1 MLSSSVN
8 AENPIITRPTDIWF
22 EYTEPTLFVAQTY
35 QSEGY
40 PSDPQLWLYTE
51 AGELL
56 TTNDDYNGLQSYLSM
71 ELQAGRY
78 RLRAGTCCYQ
88 PDIWRDGTT
97 WNVQYELGYGQGAT
111 TTTLAPLPTTTLP
124 PTTTTEPPQTTTT
137 TSSTTTTT
145 EVPTTTLAPT
155 TTTTSTLPP
164 TTTVPQ
170 TVAPTTTTEPPTTTT
185 SSTSTTT
192 SSTTVPATTTSTV
205 APVEIPPVVS
215 PEQATELA
223 TDPEV
228 LAEVTA
234 EEATQIFEALVVED
248 LSEEELVAI
257 VSAVQDAPVAVRE
270 SFEASVNV
278 FGGGALDTYV
288 PIGSTVPVS
297 TRRTLIALTIIS
309 TLPAVTKRKW

>member
-22 EYTEPTLFVAQTY
+22 EYSEPTQFVAQTY

-51 AGELL
+51 AGELIVS
-56 TTNDDYNGLQSYLSM
+56 NDDYNGLQSYLSTQL
-71 ELQAGRY
+71 EPGRY
-78 RLRAGTCCYQ
+78 RLRAGTCCWQ
-88 PDIWRDGTT
+88 PDVWRDGVT
-97 WNVQYELGYGQGAT
+97 WNVQYELGYGQGASPT
-111 TTTLAPLPTTTLP
+111 TVSVSPTTTLP
-124 PTTTTEPPQTTTT
+124 PTTTTDPPQTTSS

-170 TVAPTTTTEPPTTTT
+170 TVAPTTTTAPLTTTT

-192 SSTTVPATTTSTV
+192 STTTTTTVPATTV
-205 APVEIPPVVS
+205 PEPIVIPPVVS

-234 EEATQIFEALVVED
+234 EEATEIFEALVVED
-248 LSEEELVAI
+248 LSEEELVAL
-257 VSAVQDAPVAVRE
+257 VSAVQDAPVAVRQ
-270 SFEASVNV
+270 SFEAEVNV
-278 FGGGALDTYV
+278 FGGGVDTYV

-297 TRRTLIALTIIS
+297 TRRALIVMNIMSSMIV
-309 TLPAVTKRKW
+309 LPTKRK